1 MKQLLFIT
9 YFWPPSGKAT
19 LHWPLKIIKH
29 LPENNWLPI
38 VLTTDEDTFTQKDFS
53 LLDEVDPN
61 IKVYKSKAFEPFG
74 IYRKFIGKKSDEK
87 LVASETIS
95 ATNKSLSHRISIW
108 IRMNLFIPDARVG
121 WNFSAVKAGE
131 NIISKNKIDTI
142 VSIGPPHSSH
152 LIGKKLSRKF
162 NIPFIPIFIDPWVD
176 IIYYKGFKRSKPTLW
191 IDNILEKSVLEQ
203 STHTIF
209 ITESMREDY
218 IKKYSFLKDRSS
230 VLYWGYNEDNFKSL
244 PPNPPDESGQA
255 LPKEGGVKTILHA
268 GNIFDYQNP
277 EMLWKAVRN
286 KIVSNEKFKIKFLG
300 SVAPEIKKSIDQ
312 NGLKEITE
320 YIGFMPYK
328 EMLKEL
334 LNADYLLVCA
344 TEKRHVPG
352 KLFEYLRTGKPIIAF
367 GQDNEEVNQIL
378 KESNAGM
385 LFKYD
390 EDVNKFFD
398 SAHSFKSDFNA
409 IKKFDRKIIAQKL
422 TEILDKVVQ

>member
-29 LPENNWLPI
+29 LPENNWQPI

-74 IYRKFIGKKSDEK
+74 IYKKFIGKKSDEK

-95 ATNKSLSHRISIW
+95 ASNKSLSHRISIW

-121 WNFSAVKAGE
+121 WNFSAVNAGE
-131 NIISKNKIDTI
+131 DIIYENKIDAI
-142 VSIGPPHSSH
+142 ISIGPPHSSH

-162 NIPFIPIFIDPWVD
+162 NVPFIPIFIDPWVD
-176 IIYYKGFKRSKPTLW
+176 IIYYKGFKRSKPTLY
-191 IDNILEKSVLEQ
+191 IDNKLEKSVLEQ

-218 IKKYSFLKDRSS
+218 IRKYSFLKDRSS
-230 VLYWGYNEDNFKSL
+230 VLYWGYNEDNFS
-244 PPNPPDESGQA
+244 
-255 LPKEGGVKTILHA
+255 TIGASEKFSNEKVLLHA

-277 EMLWKAVRN
+277 ENLWRAIRQKTDEG
-286 KIVSNEKFKIKFLG
+286 EKFKIRFLG
-300 SVAPEIKKSIDQ
+300 TIGPAIKKSIEQ
-312 NGLKEITE
+312 NGLIDITE
-320 YIGFMPYK
+320 YIGFLPYK
-328 EMLKEL
+328 EMLNAL

-390 EDVNKFFD
+390 EDVNKFFN
-398 SAHSFKSDFNA
+398 SAHSFKSDLNT
-409 IKKFDRKIIAQKL
+409 IKKFDRKIIAQNL